1 MLLELPM
8 TDIASLLKDQLSSI
22 VRDTAWIRPEICI
35 FSFLMIIILVDL
47 IFKKHRGWLLSVLA
61 VTGLVITFMALW
73 QQWILINE
81 NTDVSLL
88 LDMLHLD
95 RLGIYFK
102 FLICLSALFT
112 VLISINYTTGA
123 GLFPAGNLRPGKFH
137 FESLKKI
144 GEYYSVLFGVVLGA
158 MLLTMSTNLLMIYLA
173 IELVSISS
181 YVLANFNFNRAS
193 AEASIKYILF
203 GGVSSGIMLYGM
215 SLLYGLTGSLALNQP
230 VFQEAIAAAPPLIT
244 VIAGILT
251 ISGFLFKISS
261 VPFHIWAP
269 DVYEGA
275 PTPITAFFSVVP
287 KAAAFVVF
295 MRVSVLFFSATS
307 IPWQTVLAT
316 IAILTII
323 IGNFAALWQNNAK
336 RMIAYS
342 SIAHSGFILTGVL
355 SYNTLGM
362 ISVAFYVSI
371 YAMMNL
377 AIFLIIKMISRKTGI
392 EEIEQYKGLGLQYP
406 FIGILALTVLI
417 SLTGLPPTAGFT
429 AKLFVFSSLWQ
440 AYQTSNDM
448 LLLVLLIAGLFNT
461 VISLFYY
468 LKIPY
473 YMFFKRAETS
483 SSQVGFNTL
492 EEHGTQ
498 QVVYKIKFNLFDKIL
513 AFVLIIPL
521 VILFFKSN
529 WLIELINT
537 IPFKF

>member
-22 VRDTAWIRPEICI
+22 IRDTAWIRPEICI
-35 FSFLMIIILVDL
+35 FSFMIMIILADLVL
-47 IFKKHRGWLLSVLA
+47 KKRRGWLFSTLA
-61 VTGLVITFMALW
+61 VAGLIITFLALL
-73 QQWILINE
+73 QQWKLIHE
-81 NTDVSLL
+81 DHEVSLL
-88 LDMLHLD
+88 LNMLHLD

-112 VLISINYTTGA
+112 VLISVHYTTGA
-123 GLFPAGNLRPGKFH
+123 KFH

-144 GEYYSVLFGVVLGA
+144 GEYYSVLFGLVLGA

-173 IELVSISS
+173 IELVSISAYILTS
-181 YVLANFNFNRAS
+181 FNFNRAS

-215 SLLYGLTGSLALNQP
+215 SLLYGLTGGLAINQP
-230 VFQEAIAAAPPLIT
+230 DFYEGIVAAPPMMT

-251 ISGFLFKISS
+251 LSGFLFKISS
-261 VPFHIWAP
+261 APFHIWAP

-275 PTPITAFFSVVP
+275 PTPVAAFFSIVP
-287 KAAAFVVF
+287 KAAAFVVL
-295 MRVSVLFFSATS
+295 MRFAALFFSETS
-307 IPWQTVLAT
+307 IPWQAVLAI
-316 IAILTII
+316 IAVITII
-323 IGNFAALWQNNAK
+323 IGNFAALWQKNAK

-355 SYNTLGM
+355 SYNALGM

-371 YAMMNL
+371 YALMNL
-377 AIFLIIKMISRKTGI
+377 AIFLIIKMISRKTGV

-406 FIGILALTVLI
+406 FMGVLTLI
-417 SLTGLPPTAGFT
+417 VFVSLTGLPPTAGFT
-429 AKLFVFSSLWQ
+429 AKLLVFSSLWQ
-440 AYQTSNDM
+440 AYQSGNDTH
-448 LLLVLLIAGLFNT
+448 LLILLVAGLFNT
-461 VISLFYY
+461 VVSLFYY

-473 YMFFKRAETS
+473 YMFFRKAETS
-483 SSQVGFNTL
+483 SSQAEFNTV
-492 EEHGTQ
+492 EEHGAQ
-498 QVVYKIKFNLFDKIL
+498 QVVYKIKFHLFDKIL

-521 VILFFKSN
+521 VILFFRSN